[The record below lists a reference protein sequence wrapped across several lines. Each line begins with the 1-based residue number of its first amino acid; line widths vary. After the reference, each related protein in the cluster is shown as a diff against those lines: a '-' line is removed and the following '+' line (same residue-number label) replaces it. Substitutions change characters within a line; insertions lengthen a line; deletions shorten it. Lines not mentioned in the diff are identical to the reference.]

1 MIISSSLDIA
11 GHHTPLL
18 QFQLPGLLS
27 ECTRGA
33 APTAAEIAASTTFDT
48 ITLADTLTT
57 AHLNDTAQS
66 TAEHECSVGEAVTSA
81 GFSTFGVRVALAFEM
96 FEAGL
101 VLTVDDAG
109 QPPRDE
115 TWERNG

>member
-1 MIISSSLDIA
+1 MA

-18 QFQLPGLLS
+18 QLQLPGLLS
-27 ECTRGA
+27 ECTRRA

-48 ITLADTLTT
+48 ITLANTLAT
-57 AHLNDTAQS
+57 AHLNDTTQS
-66 TAEHECSVGEAVTSA
+66 TAEHECCVGEAVTTA
-81 GFSTFGVRVALAFEM
+81 GITTVRVWVALALEM

-101 VLTVDDAG
+101 VLTINDAR

-115 TWERNG
+115 T

>member
-1 MIISSSLDIA
+1 MA

-18 QFQLPGLLS
+18 QLQLPGFLS
-27 ECTRGA
+27 ECAGGT
-33 APTAAEIAASTTFDT
+33 APTAAEIAASAALDT
-48 ITLADTLTT
+48 ITLANTLATT
-57 AHLNDTAQS
+57 HLNDTAQS

-81 GFSTFGVRVALAFEM
+81 GFSTFGVGVALAFEM